1 VAGLSRQ
8 RYSLQKFDGAV
19 TYSVMAEQSPSFQI
33 RLARHD
39 ELGTILNWLDD
50 SALLAVTNT
59 QRMTP
64 ETRLRTKELIKSKIA
79 HRDFWIVVRDNF
91 RIGAVFT
98 DPRDPNSDSAK
109 ILSEQKSKSIFVY
122 TKSRLDWAL
131 LSTDI
136 AELWQHQ
143 TIGSD
148 FPISITRSQL
158 SGIKPLS
165 SINPIDDKHQDS
177 LEIEINSDTSGTG
190 PVKKIRILGPTG
202 RNESIRKK
210 LCDQGFEVIV
220 SPDPYDLESVDN
232 FSPDIILSS
241 GYDRLLKPATVQK
254 YSQRIINLHAAY
266 LPWARGIGTTLFAT
280 MLRYPYGVS
289 VHFINEGLDTGN
301 LISRKLVHPGPND
314 TLRTF
319 YSKLL
324 TTTEELFFESFPKI
338 VTGQINGVPQEEL
351 GEINTHRSRL
361 QFESLLDV
369 CPNGYDTLISDLE
382 KLRDSL
388 EASNA
393 FRNALLTDPSANL

>member
-1 VAGLSRQ
+1 MLLMSNPT
-8 RYSLQKFDGAV
+8 S
-19 TYSVMAEQSPSFQI
+19 EIQI
-33 RLARHD
+33 RIARPD

-50 SALLAVTNT
+50 PALLAVTNT
-59 QRMTP
+59 HRMTS
-64 ETRLRTKELIKSKIA
+64 ETRLRTKELIKTKIA
-79 HRDFWIVVRDNF
+79 HKDIWIVVRDNF
-91 RIGAVFT
+91 RIGSVFT
-98 DPRDPNSDSAK
+98 NRRDPNSCSAK
-109 ILSEQKSKSIFVY
+109 NFSEQNSKLIFVY

-143 TIGSD
+143 AIGSE
-148 FPISITRSQL
+148 FPIRVARSPL
-158 SGIKPLS
+158 SGGKLILNAES
-165 SINPIDDKHQDS
+165 IDDKPQDS
-177 LEIEINSDTSGTG
+177 REIEINSDIRGAES
-190 PVKKIRILGPTG
+190 VKKIRILGPTG
-202 RNESIRKK
+202 RNESIRKT
-210 LCDQGFEVIV
+210 LCDLGFKVIV
-220 SPDPYDLESVDN
+220 SPDPYDTDSVDV

-241 GYDRLLKPATVQK
+241 GYDRMLRPETVQK

-280 MLRYPYGVS
+280 MLRYPFGVS
-289 VHFINEGLDTGN
+289 VHFINEGLDTGK
-301 LISRKLVHPGPND
+301 LIARKLVHPSPND

-324 TTTEELFFESFPKI
+324 TATEELFFENFPKI
-338 VTGQINGVPQEEL
+338 VTGQINGVPQKEL

-361 QFESLLDV
+361 QFESVLDV

-393 FRNALLTDPSANL
+393 FRSDLLTDPSAIL